1 MLGGESIKRA
11 MFKIQAAEAA
21 NLRVFVGMV
30 KGDAELK
37 IFHSM
42 LKYNDFFVAKNIS
55 GNMIA
60 FMEDRPLE
68 GRLGYSRYHGTSQG
82 HGLK

>member
-1 MLGGESIKRA
+1 MFGPAAITQEFSKKLIKWQAYVGGESIKRA

-30 KGDAELK
+30 KGGAELR

-42 LKYNDFFVAKNIS
+42 LKYNNFLLLKIS
-55 GNMIA
+55 
-60 FMEDRPLE
+60 L
-68 GRLGYSRYHGTSQG
+68 
-82 HGLK
+82 